1 MIMRF
6 LKKLMNF
13 LVAFNPMYLI
23 LIIKSSIQIETDEN
37 LTWNKFSHWFVFSLI
52 ILFFVTLIFGLCF
65 VYGPSKKTTKK
76 IELLEVKNLTGNYF
90 LEYFS
95 LFGLL
100 ALSFDISNPFQLIV
114 LAVIMLLIAIVYI
127 TNNLYYINPLYNLL
141 GYKFMTVKYKC
152 QNGQKIY
159 EANIFTRKSLEKLIG
174 ESIDVENSEYDYS
187 RHVIKKKTD

>member
-1 MIMRF
+1 M
-6 LKKLMNF
+6 
-13 LVAFNPMYLI
+13 
-23 LIIKSSIQIETDEN
+23 
-37 LTWNKFSHWFVFSLI
+37 
-52 ILFFVTLIFGLCF
+52 IFGLYF

-100 ALSFDISNPFQLIV
+100 ALSFDISNPYQLIV

-127 TNNLYYINPLYNLL
+127 TNDLYYINPLYNLL

-159 EANIFTRKSLEKLIG
+159 EANIFTRKALEKLIG
-174 ESIDVENSEYDYS
+174 ESIDVENSECDYS